1 VSDFCDSHRF
11 PRARVDPLDDDA
23 ARLIIGATIAS
34 PRRPETVVVLL
45 DHQRCGVAIVNV
57 ANTPDPDA
65 IHDVASICVAAAD
78 RHPTIGGVV
87 LATVRPD
94 GGDEL
99 DDVERW
105 LDLDVQLAD
114 VGVEL
119 VEWYIY
125 GRSIS
130 RPRVLVG
137 EATRWAA

>member
-34 PRRPETVVVLL
+34 PRRPETVVV
-45 DHQRCGVAIVNV
+45 IVNV